1 MMNQQAASPSFLVG
15 TQQSLQGLAVPKLSR
30 DEVIPLAHEELK
42 RFLALLECLNSDD
55 WQQATECTRWNV
67 KDVVAHQAS
76 HVYGLADFRETLS
89 QFNPL
94 NNLEYIRLGMNIL
107 DAANQRQV
115 DKRVDW
121 TPAQLI
127 AEIRDNT
134 EASLTGRTR
143 FPFLLRLM
151 PIVTPGYEQKVS
163 FGELIDNIFTR
174 DMWIHRLDICRATG
188 RDMVQTA
195 DHDSRITALTMRD
208 LDAHL
213 SRKLGGRSV
222 IYRLTEQA
230 GGEWTVG
237 GNGSA
242 NTQITLDTFDFHRLA
257 SGRMTYQQ
265 ALEQHLIKIDG
276 DESLGKLALQ
286 HTIVLY

>member
-1 MMNQQAASPSFLVG
+1 MNQQAAANFLVG
-15 TQQSLQGLAVPKLSR
+15 TQQPIRGLAVPKLSR
-30 DEVIPLAHEELK
+30 EEVIPMAREEL
-42 RFLALLECLNSDD
+42 RHFMALIENLVPGDLTQPTD
-55 WQQATECTRWNV
+55 CTMWNV

-76 HVYGLADFRETLS
+76 HMLMLTSFREFFN

-115 DKRVDW
+115 DKRSSW
-121 TPAQLI
+121 TMAQLI

-134 EASLTGRTR
+134 EVSLIGRTK
-143 FPFLLRLM
+143 FPFLIRLM

-174 DMWIHRLDICRATG
+174 DMWMHRLDICQATG
-188 RDMVQTA
+188 REMVQAA
-195 DHDSRITALTMRD
+195 DHDIRITALVMRD

-222 IYRLTEQA
+222 IYRLTGQA

-237 GNGSA
+237 GSGSG
-242 NTQITLDTFDFHRLA
+242 NTMIVLDTFDFHRLA

-265 ALEQHLIKIDG
+265 ALEQNLVKIDG
-276 DESLGKLALQ
+276 DEALGRLALQ
-286 HTIVLY
+286 HTVVLY